1 MAEDEKT
8 GTVRVLLPGGAMEIV
23 EGVSKMVWRTGLV
36 TLYAPAEDYYQ
47 PQTKAILG
55 AIGFVVESGKVE
67 IEFQP

>member
-1 MAEDEKT
+1 MAEGEKT

-23 EGVSKMVWRTGLV
+23 EGVSKMVWRPGLA
-36 TLYAPAEDYYQ
+36 TLYAPAEGYYAA
-47 PQTKAILG
+47 PTKAILG